1 MKKQPELGSK
11 ISELRNQINM
21 TQQEL
26 ADKCRVDIRTIQ
38 RIETGE
44 VLPRKHTLK
53 LLAQALDGDISL
65 FQDAGRRNEK
75 FPSRA
80 VRLAIAGGILF
91 SLIYLPLIYT
101 IITKSFSGSLHVL
114 LVIVYSVSCVFFE
127 RGFYELG
134 KYWGNQVM
142 IISSL
147 SAMVLL
153 PLLNVLEVLTDFGFF
168 SGATVTVY
176 SLACVT
182 GIASGIGFMIEAN
195 KRGVNYKVYGMAGI
209 LAIVQSILFMIGTDP
224 MLVAIPL
231 SMSVLYNGLL
241 VALLYVEHRG
251 VEKSFLTGEVMMS
264 K

>member
-1 MKKQPELGSK
+1 
-11 ISELRNQINM
+11 
-21 TQQEL
+21 
-26 ADKCRVDIRTIQ
+26 
-38 RIETGE
+38 
-44 VLPRKHTLK
+44 
-53 LLAQALDGDISL
+53 
-65 FQDAGRRNEK
+65 
-75 FPSRA
+75 
-80 VRLAIAGGILF
+80 
-91 SLIYLPLIYT
+91 
-101 IITKSFSGSLHVL
+101 
-114 LVIVYSVSCVFFE
+114 
-127 RGFYELG
+127 
-134 KYWGNQVM
+134 
-142 IISSL
+142 
-147 SAMVLL
+147 MVLL